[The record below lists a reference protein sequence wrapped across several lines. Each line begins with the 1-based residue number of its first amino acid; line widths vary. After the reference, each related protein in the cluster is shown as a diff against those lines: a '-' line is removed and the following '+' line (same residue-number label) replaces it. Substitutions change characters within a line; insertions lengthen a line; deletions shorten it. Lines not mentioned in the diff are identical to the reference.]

1 MQNLYTTS
9 TGNMANQ
16 ARLAAGE
23 KFSIIYHN
31 LFDFPLNFSEIIKW
45 SSHRSFCDYGGKV
58 VKVAHKNGFYY
69 LEGREGLIYKR
80 TLRKRISAKKLEIAK
95 KASRLLSFLPGIKM
109 VAVTG
114 SLAMQ
119 NSTDESDIDLM
130 IITKKGVLWTTRLF
144 AYVVIHAF
152 GFSARKPNDLHQRD
166 KLCLNMWLDESDL
179 VWQKKDRNIYTAH
192 EIGQI
197 LPLVNKDKTFEKFL
211 FENKWILD
219 FWPNSVRISNFE
231 SGIWSEKTKFNIL
244 DSIFLVIEKICYWVQ
259 IQYMRPKMTREVATA
274 TRALFHPQDWGKVV
288 LRRLSS

>member
-9 TGNMANQ
+9 MGSRAGQ

-23 KFSIIYHN
+23 KFSIVYHN
-31 LFDFPLNFSEIIKW
+31 LFDFPLNFLEIIKW
-45 SSHRSFCDYGGKV
+45 SPHRSFCDYGGNV
-58 VKVAHKNGFYY
+58 VKVAHKDGFYY

-95 KASRLLSFLPGIKM
+95 KASRLLSFLPGVKM
-109 VAVTG
+109 VGVTG
-114 SLAMQ
+114 SLAMG
-119 NSTDESDIDLM
+119 NSIDESDIDLM
-130 IITKKGVLWTTRLF
+130 IITKKSSLWTTRIFVHLLICLF
-144 AYVVIHAF
+144 GIPR
-152 GFSARKPNDLHQRD
+152 RKPFD
-166 KLCLNMWLDESDL
+166 KDQKDRLCLNVWLDEGDL

-197 LPLVNKDKTFEKFL
+197 LPLVNKDKTYEKL
-211 FENKWILD
+211 LHKNKWILD